1 MSGTRI
7 ENKLAIEL
15 LYKMMIIRAFENIVG
30 DYKLKRQIYGMVH
43 CCNGQE
49 AIAVGIC
56 SALRKNDYV
65 ISTHRPH
72 GHAIAKGINAS
83 KMMAEIFGKATGT
96 NGGKG
101 GSMHI
106 SGKEVCFLPSTGI
119 VGSGIPVACGAA
131 FAAKYKKEDRIS
143 CAFFG
148 DGAANEGIFH
158 ECLNFASIWDLPVL
172 FVLENNGLAV
182 TTQTRDTSV
191 CSDYTQLASVYRIK
205 ALNIDGQDVETVY
218 TNALEAAD
226 FVRSKS
232 EPMLIQANTIR
243 FNEHAEGEYYLK
255 MRQTNYR
262 DNEML
267 LQQIRENCPI
277 KRWSHVLL
285 NRKIVTEKEILEL
298 EQKANDE
305 INSSLEYALQSVIP
319 IPEVA
324 FENVY

>member
-1 MSGTRI
+1 MSGTEI
-7 ENKLAIEL
+7 ENRLAVEL

-30 DYKLKRQIYGMVH
+30 EYKLKRQIYGMAH

-65 ISTHRPH
+65 VSTHRPH

-83 KMMAEIFGKATGT
+83 KMMAEIFGKVTGT

-106 SGKEVCFLPSTGI
+106 SSKEVGFLPSTGI

-131 FAAKYKKEDRIS
+131 FAAKYKKENAIS
-143 CAFFG
+143 CVFFG

-158 ECLNFASIWDLPVL
+158 ECLNFASIWKLPAL

-182 TTQTRDTSV
+182 TTQTKDTSA
-191 CSDYTQLASVYRIK
+191 CLDYTQFASVYGIK

-218 TNALEAAD
+218 TNALGAVD
-226 FVRSKS
+226 FVRNKS
-232 EPMLIQANTIR
+232 QPMLIQANTIR

-262 DNEML
+262 DNEIL
-267 LQQIRENCPI
+267 SQQIRENCPI
-277 KRWSHVLL
+277 KRWSQILL
-285 NRKIVTEKEILEL
+285 RRKVVTENEIFEL
-298 EQKANDE
+298 EQKANDV
-305 INSSLEYALQSVIP
+305 INSSLDYALQSAIP
-319 IPEVA
+319 IPEAA